1 MHCDDSVIVKGFS
14 SIITY
19 FYTWGIRIFKFY
31 SLSNLQLCNKVPSTI
46 SWSVLLLIVSDF
58 LQPHGLHQA
67 SLSFTIYRIL
77 PMLMS
82 IELVMPSN
90 NLILCHPLSSF
101 LQSFP
106 ASGSFLMSQLFTSG
120 SQSWSFS
127 FSTSPSNEYAE
138 LISFNWLVW
147 SRDSQESSQKPQFKR
162 INYPARSFLYGLNL
176 TSMHNY

>member
-1 MHCDDSVIVKGFS
+1 MHCDDSAIVKGFSS

-31 SLSNLQLCNKVPSTI
+31 SLSNLQLCNKVLSTTI
-46 SWSVLLLIVSDF
+46 SWSVLLLTVSDF

-82 IELVMPSN
+82 TELVMPSN

-127 FSTSPSNEYAE
+127 FSTSPSNEYAG
-138 LISFNWLVW
+138 LISF
-147 SRDSQESSQKPQFKR
+147 D
-162 INYPARSFLYGLNL
+162 
-176 TSMHNY
+176 